1 VDRSKAEVWRSG
13 SKAPAQAASRGKE
26 GSTIFHIAAAGLGY
40 GTRARWRFQ
49 AYTIAMK
56 LFLLLVAT
64 VAYTQQ
70 PSGAHDNYY
79 SLTTDA
85 RVGERFITQLQA
97 SGVTAASDSRL
108 DAIANRLTIHS
119 PQFKYRFLVFDGGKP
134 SQDTAPNAAF
144 PADWR
149 RLDLDEAIAVAG
161 GTVYIPRRLL
171 SRDDAQLMVI
181 LAHAMGHVALRH
193 PTRGMTLGELAQVEV
208 QVASRT
214 VPEEAPLK
222 VKAVA
227 LKRFAFDR
235 ACEVEADGYGVKL
248 LKDSGVDPATL
259 VAYLRMLPPE
269 PNKEMSVYPAPAE
282 RIESAQKAIA
292 ALGR

>member
-1 VDRSKAEVWRSG
+1 
-13 SKAPAQAASRGKE
+13 
-26 GSTIFHIAAAGLGY
+26 
-40 GTRARWRFQ
+40 
-49 AYTIAMK
+49 MK
-56 LFLLLVAT
+56 LFFLLAAAT
-64 VAYTQQ
+64 LAHAQQ
-70 PSGAHDNYY
+70 PSAAHDNYY
-79 SLTTDA
+79 SLA
-85 RVGERFITQLQA
+85 REAQVGERFITQLQA
-97 SGVTAASDSRL
+97 SGVTAAPEPRL
-108 DAIANRLTIHS
+108 DAIGNRLAAHS

-134 SQDTAPNAAF
+134 SPDTAPNAAF

-149 RLDLDEAIAVAG
+149 RLELDEAIAVAG
-161 GTVYIPRRLL
+161 GTIYVPRRLL

-214 VPEEAPLK
+214 VPEEAPQK

-235 ACEVEADGYGVKL
+235 DCETEADGYAVRL
-248 LKDSGVDPATL
+248 LQDSGADPATL
-259 VAYLRMLPPE
+259 LAYLRTLPPQ
-269 PNKEMSVYPAPAE
+269 PNKEMSVYPPPAE
-282 RIESAQKAIA
+282 RIESAQMRIA